1 MRESRPRCLVVSYRY
16 PFPPLKGDQVRLAN
30 FLRQARRF
38 FGGITVAYLEG
49 PKAPSEAEGVR
60 FVPLPAPSAPEVL
73 RGWLGAPQR
82 PFQTLLATSPEAMR
96 WVAEASREHE
106 VILVSTLRAAPLLQG
121 TESRGALDL
130 IDALSLNMQERAF
143 ASPIFLRPLLRL
155 EGRLLYRYE
164 RKLLTL
170 FAKAF
175 VVSKRD
181 WTHLGRHP
189 KLKVIPNGVDL
200 QHLDYAWRPTPSET
214 LVFLGRMDYP
224 PNVDAALFFARE
236 VLPKIRSRRPGVRF
250 SIVGANPHPKV
261 KALAWE
267 EGVEVTGFVPD
278 IRPHL
283 AQAAVFVAPL
293 RWASGMQNKV
303 LEAMAVGVP
312 VVTTPKVLA
321 GFEGMEP
328 GRHLMVADTSE
339 GLAEAVLNLLGDS
352 QGALLLSQEARKL
365 VETHYD
371 WDRIGVR
378 MCKELSTDP
387 LSS

>member
-16 PFPPLKGDQVRLAN
+16 PFPPLKGDQLRLAN
-30 FLRQARRF
+30 FLRQAQRF

-49 PKAPSEAEGVR
+49 PKTPSEAEGIR
-60 FVPLPAPSAPEVL
+60 FVPLPGPSAPEVL

-82 PFQTLLATSPEAMR
+82 PLQTLLATSPEAMR
-96 WVAEASREHE
+96 WIAKASREHE
-106 VILVSTLRAAPLLQG
+106 AILAITLRVAPLLQG

-143 ASPIFLRPLLRL
+143 ASSLFLRPLLRL
-155 EGRLLYRYE
+155 EGRLLYHYE

-181 WTHLGRHP
+181 WAHLGRHP

-200 QHLDYAWRPTPSET
+200 HHLNYAWQPAPPET
-214 LVFLGRMDYP
+214 VLFLGRMDYP

-236 VLPKIRSRRPGVRF
+236 VFPRIRNRKPSARF

-261 KALAWE
+261 RALARE
-267 EGVEVTGFVPD
+267 KGIEVTGFVPD

-283 AQAAVFVAPL
+283 ARAAVFVAPL

-312 VVTTPKVLA
+312 VVTTSKVLA
-321 GFEGMEP
+321 GFEGMES
-328 GRHLMVADTSE
+328 GKHLIVADTPE
-339 GLAEAVLNLLGDS
+339 ELAEAVLSLFNDP
-352 QGALLLSQEARKL
+352 QGALRLSREARAL
-365 VETHYD
+365 VESYYN
-371 WDRIGVR
+371 WDRIGVQLA
-378 MCKELSTDP
+378 KELRGF
-387 LSS
+387 